1 MKRAL
6 VTGAAGFIGTQLV
19 KTLLSKDYDV
29 SALIEKNDTKS
40 ENKLVS
46 ISDKINIIK
55 ELDSGKKYLPFDV
68 VYHLA
73 TVGIRPGLII
83 LT

>member
-55 ELDSGKKYLPFDV
+55 E
-68 VYHLA
+68 
-73 TVGIRPGLII
+73 
-83 LT
+83 

>member
-46 ISDKINIIK
+46 ISD
-55 ELDSGKKYLPFDV
+55 LLLQRTLRF
-68 VYHLA
+68 
-73 TVGIRPGLII
+73 
-83 LT
+83 